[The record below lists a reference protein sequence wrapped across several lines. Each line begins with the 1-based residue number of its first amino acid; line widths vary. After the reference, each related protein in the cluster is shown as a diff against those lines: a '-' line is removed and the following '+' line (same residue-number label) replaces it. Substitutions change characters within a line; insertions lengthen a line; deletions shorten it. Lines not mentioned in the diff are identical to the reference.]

1 MDTKQR
7 QMKWRVCRSIC
18 RYELVFSFPSH
29 CDELDVLL
37 VTGSFAP
44 LGNNPLSFLRL
55 LQLASGKDRIKTI
68 FEKLYVLKLRYSSQ
82 PTLSTT
88 ESTFLSKEMISSY
101 LNSLKNLISSFVNGI
116 PDTSLQ
122 TLDSR
127 YWNFDITRHKSQ
139 MQNLNVN
146 HRKSTSSLHTCI
158 HVNTITLS

>member
-29 CDELDVLL
+29 RDELDVLL
-37 VTGSFAP
+37 VTGSFMP

-82 PTLSTT
+82 WKSDRSRNKTLDTN
-88 ESTFLSKEMISSY
+88 TFNYREY
-101 LNSLKNLISSFVNGI
+101 LSLKRDDFFIFKFAEK
-116 PDTSLQ
+116 PDFFICKR
-122 TLDSR
+122 DSR
-127 YWNFDITRHKSQ
+127 YFTPNFGFQILEFWHHET
-139 MQNLNVN
+139 
-146 HRKSTSSLHTCI
+146 
-158 HVNTITLS
+158 

>member
-29 CDELDVLL
+29 RDELDVLL
-37 VTGSFAP
+37 VTGSFVP

-82 PTLSTT
+82 WKSDRSRNKTLDTN
-88 ESTFLSKEMISSY
+88 TFNYREYLSLTRDDFFIFKFA
-101 LNSLKNLISSFVNGI
+101 KKPDFLICKW
-116 PDTSLQ
+116 
-122 TLDSR
+122 DSR
-127 YWNFDITRHKSQ
+127 YLTPNFGFQILEFWHHET
-139 MQNLNVN
+139 
-146 HRKSTSSLHTCI
+146 
-158 HVNTITLS
+158 